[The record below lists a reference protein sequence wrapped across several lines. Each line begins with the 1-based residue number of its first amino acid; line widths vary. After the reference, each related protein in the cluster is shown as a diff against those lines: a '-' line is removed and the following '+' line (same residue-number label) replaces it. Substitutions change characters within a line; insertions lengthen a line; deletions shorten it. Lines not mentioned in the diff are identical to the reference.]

1 MTAPGPL
8 RGGANAS
15 RPDVSASPDPT
26 IDGGPGSPY
35 VAPMPLVRELT
46 AIGHLR
52 LTGAD
57 RIRFLQ
63 GMLTNDVARL
73 APGQGCHAAML
84 TVKGRILADLRVYVD
99 AAACHLELDAPW
111 AEKLRQEIDRHLF
124 ADDVTVEDQ
133 SGESAAV
140 LVYGEG
146 GAALLA
152 DLLPGGSA
160 QGLPLEQLEQL
171 RQLAPYQF
179 LTVQDLRVSADPEL
193 LEPGWRVVG
202 ARPAVAAL
210 GERLRAAG
218 AAILDEAGYEALRIE
233 AGRPRYGI
241 DMSEERM
248 PPEARLDDAI
258 SYSKGCYA
266 GQEVIV
272 RLRDQGHLNWKLMGL
287 RLSGQTPVP
296 PRTPLSAPGRAEA
309 GEITSSAVSPRLGPI
324 ALGYVHRS
332 QYTPGTVLTF
342 QDPAGERTATVV
354 DLPFAHDGPL
364 APRE

>member
-1 MTAPGPL
+1 
-8 RGGANAS
+8 
-15 RPDVSASPDPT
+15 
-26 IDGGPGSPY
+26 
-35 VAPMPLVRELT
+35 MPLVRDLT

-73 APGQGCHAAML
+73 GPGQGCHAAML
-84 TVKGRILADLRVYVD
+84 TVKGRILADLRVYVG
-99 AAACHLELDAPW
+99 AAACHIELDAPW

-133 SGESAAV
+133 SAESAAV
-140 LVYGEG
+140 VVYGAG

-152 DLLPGGSA
+152 DLLPGGSSQNQTLA
-160 QGLPLEQLEQL
+160 ATLEG
-171 RQLAPYQF
+171 LAPYQF
-179 LTVQDLRVSADPEL
+179 ITTEDLRVSADPEL
-193 LEPGWRVVG
+193 LQPGWRVVG

-210 GERLRAAG
+210 GERLRAAR
-218 AAILDEAGYEALRIE
+218 AAVLDEAGYEVLRIE

-248 PPEARLDDAI
+248 PTEARLDDAI

-296 PRTPLSAPGRAEA
+296 PRTRLSAPERAEA
-309 GEITSSAVSPRLGPI
+309 GEITSSVVSPRLGPI

-332 QYTPGTVLTF
+332 QYTPGTVLTV

-354 DLPFAHDGPL
+354 DLPFGSDS
-364 APRE
+364 

>member
-1 MTAPGPL
+1 
-8 RGGANAS
+8 
-15 RPDVSASPDPT
+15 
-26 IDGGPGSPY
+26 
-35 VAPMPLVRELT
+35 MPLVRELT

-57 RIRFLQ
+57 RVRFLQ

-73 APGQGCHAAML
+73 GPGQGCHAAML
-84 TVKGRILADLRVYVD
+84 TIKGRILADLRVFMN
-99 AAACHLELDAPW
+99 ATACHLELDAPW

-124 ADDVTVEDQ
+124 ADDVTVEDK
-133 SGESAAV
+133 SAESAAV
-140 LVYGEG
+140 VVYGEG

-152 DLLPGGSA
+152 DLLPGGSSQGEG
-160 QGLPLEQLEQL
+160 QGLTLVATLEG
-171 RQLAPYQF
+171 LAPYQF
-179 LTVQDLRVSADPEL
+179 INAEDLRVSADPEL
-193 LEPGWRVVG
+193 LQPGWRVVG
-202 ARPAVAAL
+202 ARPAVVAL

-218 AAILDEAGYEALRIE
+218 AAVLDEAGYEVLRIE

-258 SYSKGCYA
+258 SYNKGCYA

-296 PRTPLSAPGRAEA
+296 PRTRLSAPERAEA
-309 GEITSSAVSPRLGPI
+309 GEITSSVVSPRLGPI

-332 QYTPGTVLTF
+332 QYTPGTVLTV
-342 QDPAGERTATVV
+342 QDPSGERTATVV
-354 DLPFAHDGPL
+354 DLPFGKDA
-364 APRE
+364 

>member
-1 MTAPGPL
+1 
-8 RGGANAS
+8 
-15 RPDVSASPDPT
+15 
-26 IDGGPGSPY
+26 
-35 VAPMPLVRELT
+35 MPLVRDLT

-73 APGQGCHAAML
+73 GPGQGCHAAML
-84 TVKGRILADLRVYVD
+84 TVKGRILADLRVYVG

-133 SGESAAV
+133 SAESAAV
-140 LVYGEG
+140 VVYGAG

-152 DLLPGGSA
+152 DLLPGGSSQNQTLA
-160 QGLPLEQLEQL
+160 ATLEG
-171 RQLAPYQF
+171 LAPYQF
-179 LTVQDLRVSADPEL
+179 ITTEDLRVSADPEL
-193 LEPGWRVVG
+193 LQPGWRVVG

-210 GERLRAAG
+210 GERLRAAR
-218 AAILDEAGYEALRIE
+218 AAVLDEAGYEVLRIE

-248 PPEARLDDAI
+248 PTEARLDDAI

-296 PRTPLSAPGRAEA
+296 PRTRLSAPERAEA
-309 GEITSSAVSPRLGPI
+309 GEITSSVVSPRLGPI

-332 QYTPGTVLTF
+332 QYTPGTVLTV

-354 DLPFAHDGPL
+354 DLPFGSDS
-364 APRE
+364 

>member
-1 MTAPGPL
+1 
-8 RGGANAS
+8 
-15 RPDVSASPDPT
+15 
-26 IDGGPGSPY
+26 
-35 VAPMPLVRELT
+35 MPLVRELT

-52 LTGAD
+52 LTGVD

-73 APGQGCHAAML
+73 GPGRGCHAAML
-84 TVKGRILADLRVYVD
+84 TIKGRILADLRVYVD

-124 ADDVTVEDQ
+124 ADDVTVEDK
-133 SGESAAV
+133 SAESAAV
-140 LVYGEG
+140 VVYGEG

-152 DLLPGGSA
+152 DLLPSGSS
-160 QGLPLEQLEQL
+160 QGEVEGPALVATLEG
-171 RQLAPYQF
+171 LAPYQF
-179 LTVQDLRVSADPEL
+179 INTENTEDLRVSADPEL
-193 LEPGWRVVG
+193 LAPGWRVVG
-202 ARPAVAAL
+202 ARSVVAAL

-218 AAILDEAGYEALRIE
+218 AVVLDEAGYEVLRVE

-258 SYSKGCYA
+258 SYNKGCYA

-296 PRTPLSAPGRAEA
+296 PRTRLSAPERAEA
-309 GEITSSAVSPRLGPI
+309 GEITSSVVSPRLGPI

-332 QYTPGTVLTF
+332 QYTPGTVLTV
-342 QDPAGERTATVV
+342 QDPAGDRTATVV
-354 DLPFAHDGPL
+354 DLPFGKDT
-364 APRE
+364 

>member
-1 MTAPGPL
+1 
-8 RGGANAS
+8 
-15 RPDVSASPDPT
+15 
-26 IDGGPGSPY
+26 
-35 VAPMPLVRELT
+35 MPLVRELT

-73 APGQGCHAAML
+73 APGQGCHTAML
-84 TVKGRILADLRVYVD
+84 TVKGRILADLRVYMD

-111 AEKLRQEIDRHLF
+111 AEKLRHEIDRHLF

-133 SGESAAV
+133 SAESAAIV
-140 LVYGEG
+140 VYGEA

-160 QGLPLEQLEQL
+160 QSELQVPALASTLEG
-171 RQLAPYQF
+171 LAPYQF
-179 LTVQDLRVSADPEL
+179 TTTKDLRVSADPEL
-193 LEPGWRVVG
+193 LLPGWRVVG
-202 ARPAVAAL
+202 SRPAVAAL
-210 GERLRAAG
+210 GERLRVAG
-218 AAILDEAGYEALRIE
+218 ATVLDEVGYEVLRIE

-258 SYSKGCYA
+258 SYTKGCYA

-287 RLSGQTPVP
+287 RLSGETPVP
-296 PRTPLSAPGRAEA
+296 PRTRLSAAERAEA
-309 GEITSSAVSPRLGPI
+309 GEITSSVVSPRLGPI

-332 QYTPGTVLTF
+332 QYTPGTVLTV

-354 DLPFAHDGPL
+354 DLPFGKDS
-364 APRE
+364 